1 MPVRAT
7 LPCVLVASIVFVSF
21 TFSGKESSSAESG
34 QALGRWLQA
43 LWISPSVLR
52 IVLLISHCSNALALH
67 SAFFRV
73 FSRLLSLY
81 LQDSWGRGERLPTS
95 LSTSW
100 EPALV
105 LGYFMLTVGFG
116 VEGLFCGPVFQ
127 ASWETGPERFSNL
140 SKVTRQRNDSPGA
153 WTHVLQSQ
161 SMSTH
166 PESQFYRRQI
176 CQVTTSL
183 E

>member
-95 LSTSW
+95 LSMSW

-105 LGYFMLTVGFG
+105 ISCSLLGLGWRDFSVVLFFRQVGKQVQRDSATYPKSHGKGMTLLEPGHMFCK
-116 VEGLFCGPVFQ
+116 VSQCQHIPKVSSTEG
-127 ASWETGPERFSNL
+127 RFA
-140 SKVTRQRNDSPGA
+140 K
-153 WTHVLQSQ
+153 
-161 SMSTH
+161 
-166 PESQFYRRQI
+166 
-176 CQVTTSL
+176 
-183 E
+183 